1 MSFVSINQPAKVVIF
16 VETAKLHAKMHI
28 TTLKR
33 KAAKGNKKSTA
44 SH

>member
-1 MSFVSINQPAKVVIF
+1 MSFSSNNWPAKLVIF
-16 VETAKLHAKMHI
+16 VETAKLHAKMQI